1 MIQVTKASGKKEEFN
16 EEKVM
21 ASIRRARIAKS
32 IEDKVLS
39 HVKSKIY
46 EGIPTSEIYHHIIEF
61 LGESESPFSKSRY
74 SLKEAIMNLG
84 PTGYPFEDFIAKI
97 LESQGYNTQTRQILM
112 GKCITHEVDV
122 LAKKDGKT
130 SMIEA
135 KFHNHAGTRSE
146 VHVAL
151 YTYARFLDIKDK
163 NNIDEPWL
171 VTNTKTSLDA
181 STYGLC
187 VGLKI
192 MSWNYPDNSSL
203 RELIEKSRL
212 HPITM
217 LTTIPNALK
226 NTLLNNH
233 IVLCKDIH
241 ENPSVLN
248 EIPLSPE
255 EKNQA
260 LAELSFIC
268 NSEH

>member
-1 MIQVTKASGKKEEFN
+1 MINVTKANGKKEEFN
-16 EEKVM
+16 DNKVM
-21 ASIRRARIAKS
+21 DSIRRAKIAKS
-32 IEDKVLS
+32 IEDNVLR

-74 SLKEAIMNLG
+74 SLKEAIMDLG
-84 PTGYPFEDFIAKI
+84 PTGYPFEDFIAEI
-97 LESQGYNTQTRQILM
+97 LKSQGFETQTRQILM
-112 GKCITHEVDV
+112 GKCITHEIDV
-122 LAKKDGKT
+122 LAKKDNKT
-130 SMIEA
+130 TMIEA

-151 YTYARFLDIKDK
+151 YTFARFQDIKDR
-163 NNIDEPWL
+163 NNIQDAWL

-181 STYGLC
+181 NTYGLC
-187 VGLKI
+187 AGLRI

-233 IVLCKDIH
+233 IVLCKNIH

-248 EIPLSPE
+248 ELPLSQE
-255 EKNQA
+255 EKDRT
-260 LAELSFIC
+260 LAELAYIC
-268 NSEH
+268 SSER